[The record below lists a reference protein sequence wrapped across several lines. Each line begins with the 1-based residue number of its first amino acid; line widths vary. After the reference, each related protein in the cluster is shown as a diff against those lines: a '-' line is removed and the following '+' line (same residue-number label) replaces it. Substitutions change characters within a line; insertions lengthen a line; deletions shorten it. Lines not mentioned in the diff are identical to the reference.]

1 MGINFFVFESHQI
14 NLNESELMGIKSLFP
29 IAQIMLHAKNL
40 ESCREYKTFESE
52 LSVVSIL
59 CKLPY
64 DS

>member
-40 ESCREYKTFESE
+40 ERCREY
-52 LSVVSIL
+52 
-59 CKLPY
+59 
-64 DS
+64 